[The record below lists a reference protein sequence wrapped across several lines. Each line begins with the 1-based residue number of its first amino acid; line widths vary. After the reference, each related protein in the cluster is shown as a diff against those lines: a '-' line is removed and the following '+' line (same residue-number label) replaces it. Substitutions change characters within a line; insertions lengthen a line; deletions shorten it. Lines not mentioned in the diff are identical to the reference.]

1 VKKPLLIEIGVEEL
15 PAVPLLK
22 ELKNIEK
29 KWKDILDEY
38 NFLTDFQFFFTPRR
52 FVFWHREF
60 LPQQPNQIKEQFGA
74 PVQIAYKDGIPTKA
88 CEGFARKCGVS
99 VEKLKTAQKNG
110 KDVLYYK
117 SEEVG
122 KTLDSILEE
131 IILKFLTSL
140 NFGKSMRWG
149 DGKYN
154 FIRPIHSVISMFGD
168 KNIPVTIFGIKSKNE
183 TFGHRTA
190 KNQKIHL
197 NHTGDYF
204 CNLPKNG
211 VMLKQK
217 ERELTILNQFEK
229 LEQENNIKIEVNS
242 DLLNE
247 IVAITEEPTSL
258 IGNFETQFLELP
270 DEVVITSM
278 REHQRYFPV
287 YKNSKLTNQFIVV
300 SNAYTKDFSKIVSG
314 NERVLRA
321 RLSDALFFYKNDL
334 KKGLIQDG
342 LEKLI
347 FVKGLGTMSNKIER
361 EQKIALVLA
370 KNYNFQN
377 LDILERTIN
386 LAKTDLMSEMVY
398 EFTELQGLMGS
409 YYAEKLGEDP
419 QIVTAIREQYFPNGE
434 SKDMP
439 TTELSSIVAMSY
451 KLDLLF
457 GLFSIGHIP
466 TGSRDPFGLRRAVNG
481 ILKISLDGNM
491 RFNLDEVFEQVSK
504 NYQDFDFKK
513 LKDFFFERVLNFYT
527 EINASIVKSVI
538 SVEKEILNIDKKIYA
553 VNQITQNADFEKN
566 LSTFKRVANILKDS
580 NIQNMG
586 EVKIELLTESAE
598 ITLFKE
604 FEKIV
609 QNQFTDYL
617 SKLQTLFSLKPHLD
631 NFFENVMVNTK
642 EADIRENRK
651 NLMAKMYLEFLEIS
665 DIKDISVGI

>member
-1 VKKPLLIEIGVEEL
+1 MKKPLLIEIGLEEL
-15 PAVPLLK
+15 PAEPLIK
-22 ELKNIEK
+22 ELKNIET
-29 KWKDILDEY
+29 KWKKILNEY
-38 NFLTDFQFFFTPRR
+38 SLSTDFQFFFTPRR

-60 LPQQPNQIKEQFGA
+60 LSQQPNQIKELFGA
-74 PVQIAYKDGIPTKA
+74 PIKIAYKDGIPTKA

-99 VEKLKTAQKNG
+99 VEELETGQKGG

-122 KTLDSILEE
+122 KKLESILEE
-131 IILKFLTSL
+131 MVLKFLTSL

-154 FIRPIHSVISMFGD
+154 FIRPIHSIVSMLGD
-168 KNIPVTIFGIKSKNE
+168 RNIPITIFGVESKAE
-183 TFGHRTA
+183 TFGHRTSE
-190 KNQKIHL
+190 IRVIPL
-197 NHTGDYF
+197 THTGDYF

-229 LEQENNIKIEVNS
+229 IEKEKNIKIEVNS

-258 IGNFETQFLELP
+258 IGTFEKQFLELP
-270 DEVVITSM
+270 DEVIVISM

-287 YKNSKLTNQFIVV
+287 YKNGDLTNRFIVV
-300 SNAYTKDFSKIVSG
+300 SNAYTNDFSKVISG

-321 RLSDALFFYKNDL
+321 RLSDALFFYRNDL
-334 KKGLIQDG
+334 KRGLIQDG

-347 FVKGLGTMSNKIER
+347 FVKGLGTMSDKIER
-361 EQKIALVLA
+361 EQKVASVLA
-370 KNYNFQN
+370 ENYMFRDLKN
-377 LDILERTIN
+377 LEKAVN

-409 YYAEKLGEDP
+409 YYAEKLGENP
-419 QIVTAIREQYFPNGE
+419 QVVTAIREQYFPNGE
-434 SKDMP
+434 SGEIP

-481 ILKISLDGNM
+481 IIRISHNQNM
-491 RFNLDEVFEQVSK
+491 RFDLEKIFRQLSD
-504 NYQDFDFKK
+504 NYQNFDFQK
-513 LKDFFFERVLNFYT
+513 LKEFFFERVLQFYGD
-527 EINASIVKSVI
+527 INPSIVKSVLA
-538 SVEKEILNIDKKIYA
+538 VETEITDIDKKVKAINSI
-553 VNQITQNADFEKN
+553 VLADGFEKK
-566 LSTFKRVANILKDS
+566 LSTFKRVTNILKDS

-586 EVKIELLTESAE
+586 NVKKELFQKDAEKELFEVFQKIRDRDFSNY
-598 ITLFKE
+598 
-604 FEKIV
+604 
-609 QNQFTDYL
+609 Q
-617 SKLQTLFSLKPHLD
+617 SKLQELFNLKPHLD
-631 NFFENVMVNTK
+631 NFFENVMVNSK
-642 EADIRENRK
+642 DENLKENRK
-651 NLMAKMYLEFLEIS
+651 NLMAIIYKEFLEIS
-665 DIKDISVGI
+665 DIKEISI